1 MNMDPEFWWFTPMG
15 HVQTTVSRAPGRA
28 SVFGTGQ
35 TIRGKKRHVLL
46 TYSTLRRLRNIA
58 EACPGEPTNNRAELF
73 AIIRALEETSQNSVE
88 EIIIKTD
95 SKYCIGCFSKWYK
108 TWERNGWKNSKG
120 EPVVNQVGGA
130 FLRVSRSGHS

>member
-1 MNMDPEFWWFTPMG
+1 VVHTDGACPNNGKQGARAGIGVWYGSDDP
-15 HVQTTVSRAPGRA
+15 
-28 SVFGTGQ
+28 
-35 TIRGKKRHVLL
+35 
-46 TYSTLRRLRNIA
+46 RNIA

-120 EPVVNQVGGA
+120 EPVVNQGMIRLA
-130 FLRVSRSGHS
+130 LAMLSLRNLRGEKVTIVHVRGQR